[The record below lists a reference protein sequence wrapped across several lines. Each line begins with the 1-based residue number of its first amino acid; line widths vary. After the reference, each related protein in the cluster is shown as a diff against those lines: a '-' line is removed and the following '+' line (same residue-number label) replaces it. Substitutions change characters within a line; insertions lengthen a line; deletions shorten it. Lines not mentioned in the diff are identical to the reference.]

1 MDQSQRSQQFVTKL
15 ENMSAEEART
25 SFLELFNEALDIE
38 VSEWQPGESHEPG
51 SASRQELA
59 SQA

>member
-1 MDQSQRSQQFVTKL
+1 MDQTQQFVTDL
-15 ENMSAEEART
+15 ENMSTEEVRAK
-25 SFLELFNEALDIE
+25 FFDLFNEALDIE

-51 SASRQELA
+51 SASCQEPA